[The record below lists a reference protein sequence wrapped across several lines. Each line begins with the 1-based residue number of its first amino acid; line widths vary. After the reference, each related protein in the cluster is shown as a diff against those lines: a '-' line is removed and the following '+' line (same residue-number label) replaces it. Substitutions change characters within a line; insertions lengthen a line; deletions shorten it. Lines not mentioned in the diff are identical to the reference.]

1 MMGIYL
7 LFATS
12 PRTTLCLKVF
22 LGDVLT
28 IRKINPPCGFWLLRF
43 GKVCKHTLLSP

>member
-7 LFATS
+7 LFATL

-22 LGDVLT
+22 LGDALT
-28 IRKINPPCGFWLLRF
+28 TRKIPCIFVWLQIISNNSLYY
-43 GKVCKHTLLSP
+43 KNAE